1 MFQRMGGGR
10 RKFPEGAIRINFL
23 HQARHE
29 VLGGVGGHV
38 GRVLAASLGQH
49 MASIGKKSQIRL
61 SQEIKQKLCK
71 VNIVDWIEAIFDDPN
86 VRAVEDCWSQGCPV
100 M

>member
-10 RKFPEGAIRINFL
+10 RKFPEGAIRINYL

-29 VLGGVGGHV
+29 VLHEVGGHL

-61 SQEIKQKLCK
+61 SPEIKQKLCK
-71 VNIVDWIEAIFDDPN
+71 VNSVCLIEAIHDYHNF
-86 VRAVEDCWSQGCPV
+86 RAVEDCWSQECPV